1 MDRSIDEKNGE
12 NLGLSG
18 RSGEIGRRTALE
30 ALKANE
36 ALYHSIVEMS
46 PNAIIIMQP
55 DGSLSAANSQSL
67 SLFGFESVSDFLDCN
82 VFDFIPPEEKSR
94 AESDLGLL
102 AIAGKLY
109 NLEYRLLRRDG
120 TSFWAEVSGNLI
132 PKENGKTGGILV
144 MARDISKRK
153 SMEDN
158 LRNLSVT
165 DELTGLYNR
174 RGFSFAAEQELKHA
188 HRTKTDLVLLFFDVD
203 RLKSINDA
211 FGHAEGDE
219 ALKSAATA
227 LRSTFRESDI
237 IGRWGGDEFAV
248 LALDAPRGSV
258 ASLLCRLDETL
269 GCLNC
274 AEGTRYS
281 ISFSA
286 GVSRYDPDKHSSLH
300 ELVRVA
306 DGMMYEEKRRKF
318 AG

>member
-1 MDRSIDEKNGE
+1 MDRSIDEKEGE
-12 NLGLSG
+12 KPGLSEQG
-18 RSGEIGRRTALE
+18 GAIGRGTALE
-30 ALKANE
+30 VFKANE
-36 ALYHSIVEMS
+36 ALYRSIVEMS
-46 PNAIIIMQP
+46 PNAIVIMRP

-67 SLFGFESVSDFLDCN
+67 SLFGFEFVADFLDCRAC
-82 VFDFIPPEEKSR
+82 DFIPPEEKSR
-94 AESDLGLL
+94 AETDLALL
-102 AIAGKLY
+102 AILGKLY

-132 PKENGKTGGILV
+132 PGSEGNPGGILV

-188 HRTKTDLVLLFFDVD
+188 HRTRADLVLLFFDLD

-219 ALKSAATA
+219 ALKSAAAA

-248 LALDAPRGSV
+248 LALDVPKGSV
-258 ASLLCRLDETL
+258 ARLLCRLNETL
-269 GCLNC
+269 ECLNG
-274 AEGTRYS
+274 AEGLRYV

-286 GVSRYDPDKHSSLH
+286 GVSRYDPDRHSSLH
-300 ELVRVA
+300 ELVKVA
-306 DGMMYEEKRRKF
+306 DGMMYEEKRRKL
-318 AG
+318 AR